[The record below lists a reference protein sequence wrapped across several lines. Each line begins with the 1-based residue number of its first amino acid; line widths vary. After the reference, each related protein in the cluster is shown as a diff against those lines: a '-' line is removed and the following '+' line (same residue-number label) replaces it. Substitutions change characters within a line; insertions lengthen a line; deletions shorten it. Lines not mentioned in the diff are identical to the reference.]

1 MPLSK
6 NDLKKF
12 SSLDRKS
19 KRREFG
25 LFLVEGRKNCKELI
39 KSDLIIEELFVTN
52 EAVDIFPNGNL
63 ISEKEASRLSKLKT
77 HSSVLA
83 VARIPKQN

>member
-19 KRREFG
+19 KRKEHG
-25 LFLVEGRKNCKELI
+25 LFIVEGRKNCEELI
-39 KSDLIIEELFVTN
+39 KSDMVIEELFVTN
-52 EAVDIFPNGNL
+52 NAVEIFPNVNI
-63 ISEKEASRLSKLKT
+63 ISEK
-77 HSSVLA
+77 V
-83 VARIPKQN
+83 II